1 MRDPDDNSAQAG
13 LLDRLQRALTHAEG
27 AARCYLA
34 LVAAEGR
41 RLARRLMEQAVWVAG
56 LVGFGLIGLALLA
69 FGVATFLDSL
79 MVVPGAGAMIVG
91 GVIVTAVLVTAY
103 LLRSHIER

>member
-69 FGVATFLDSL
+69 YGVATYLESL
-79 MVVPGAGAMIVG
+79 MVVPGAGPMIVG
-91 GVIVTAVLVTAY
+91 GVIVAVVLVTAY